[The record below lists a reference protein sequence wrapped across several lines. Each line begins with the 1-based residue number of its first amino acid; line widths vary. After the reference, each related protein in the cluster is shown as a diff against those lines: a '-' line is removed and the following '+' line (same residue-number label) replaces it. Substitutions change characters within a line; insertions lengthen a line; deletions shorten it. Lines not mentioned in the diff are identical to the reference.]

1 MQKPLIVSI
10 GIPQK
15 LVAQMQRALPQC
27 YFIHHSSED
36 AALEDIAVQPP
47 PLVLFFPRRNGRGKN
62 RYQLLSR
69 LSGPGLPTKVPV
81 IVLSDTSTR
90 TDKINAFAAGA
101 TEYLAQPFS
110 SRELAVR
117 VGAVLDAH
125 DNRKSLLRLNSS
137 LNHAK
142 SLFLKGMV
150 SLMTLKDAETGG
162 HLLRVAHYTK
172 VLLQDAVIQN
182 HFPDDLTRQD
192 AKELSKAAILH
203 DIGKIYIPDNILQK
217 PGPLTG
223 EEFAI
228 IKTHTLH
235 GGELLHR
242 LRRVSDSTF
251 LRFAEEIARAHHECW
266 NGTGYPYNLKG
277 EEIPCSARIM
287 AVVDVYDA
295 TRTARV
301 YKSAWSHAQSTQYIM
316 DNKGT
321 LFDPT
326 VVVCFYKY
334 RDIFKD
340 ISGNYQKIRKGLN
353 FST

>member
-1 MQKPLIVSI
+1 MQTPRIVSI
-10 GIPQK
+10 GLPQK
-15 LVAQMQRALPQC
+15 LTAQLQRALPQC
-27 YFIHHSSED
+27 HFIHHSSEKT
-36 AALEDIAVQPP
+36 ALKGITAQLP
-47 PLVLFFPRRNGRGKN
+47 PLILFSPRRNSWGKN
-62 RYQLLSR
+62 RYQFLSR
-69 LSGPGLPTKVPV
+69 LNGPGLLTKVPV
-81 IVLSDTSTR
+81 IVLSDVSSSV
-90 TDKINAFAAGA
+90 DKVNAFAAGA
-101 TEYLAQPFS
+101 TEYLMQPFTIC
-110 SRELAVR
+110 ELAVR

-125 DNRKSLLRLNSS
+125 DRRQSLLRLNSS
-137 LNHAK
+137 LTRAK

-162 HLLRVAHYTK
+162 HLLRVAHYTRA
-172 VLLQDAVIQN
+172 LLQDAVILS
-182 HFPDDLTRQD
+182 HFPGALTQQD

-203 DIGKIYIPDNILQK
+203 DIGKIHIPDNILQK
-217 PGPLTG
+217 PGALTG

-235 GGELLHR
+235 GGEILHS

-251 LRFAEEIARAHHECW
+251 LRFAEEIALAHHESW
-266 NGTGYPYNLKG
+266 NGTGYPHNLNG
-277 EEIPCSARIM
+277 EEIPCSARVM

-326 VVVCFYKY
+326 VAVCFYKH
-334 RDIFKD
+334 RDVFKI
-340 ISGNYQKIRKGLN
+340 ISSNYKNIGEG
-353 FST
+353 